1 LDVDWYLKSI
11 KIKKY
16 GNCLMIMDVNKKPRI
31 AFLEDDL
38 AYAETVIEW
47 LVDADFEV
55 DHFVTGLNFL
65 RKFSNTPYDLCIFDW
80 TLPDMEGPDVM
91 VSIKLRSNKLPPII
105 FITGHS
111 EEDDIV
117 RVIESGADDYIVK
130 PASRQLIMA
139 RINALLRRAKPEY
152 KNETVCDFAGLKI
165 DTIQRLVTLDGE
177 EIKLTDKELDLA
189 WYFLRNIGVLLSRT
203 HLMQVVWGSSAD
215 VETRKVDV
223 HVSHLR
229 SKLKLTPEFGWKL
242 TSIYQQG
249 YRLERA
255 E

>member
-1 LDVDWYLKSI
+1 MLEA
-11 KIKKY
+11 
-16 GNCLMIMDVNKKPRI
+16 NKKPKV

-38 AYAETVIEW
+38 AYAETILEW
-47 LVDADFEV
+47 FNEAGFEV
-55 DHFVTGLNFL
+55 DHFVTGLDFL
-65 RKFSNTPYDLCIFDW
+65 RKFSNSQYDLCLFDW
-80 TLPDMEGPDVM
+80 ALPDMEGPDVM
-91 VSIKLRSNKLPPII
+91 VSIKLKSNKLPPII
-105 FITGHS
+105 FLTGRS

-117 RVIESGADDYIVK
+117 RVIESGADDYMVK

-139 RINALLRRAKPEY
+139 RVNALLRRTQPEY
-152 KNETVCDFAGLKI
+152 KNETTFDLGSLKI
-165 DTIQRLVTLDGE
+165 DAKQRLVLLDGD

-189 WYFLRNIGVLLSRT
+189 WYFLKNVGVLLSRT

-215 VETRKVDV
+215 IETRKVDV

-229 SKLKLTPEFGWKL
+229 TKLKLTPEYGWKL

>member
-1 LDVDWYLKSI
+1 MLEA
-11 KIKKY
+11 
-16 GNCLMIMDVNKKPRI
+16 NKKPRI

-38 AYAETVIEW
+38 AFAETILEW
-47 LVDADFEV
+47 FNEAGFEV
-55 DHFVTGLNFL
+55 DHFVTGLDFL
-65 RKFSNTPYDLCIFDW
+65 RKFPNAQYDLCLFDW
-80 TLPDMEGPDVM
+80 ALPDMEGPDVM

-105 FITGHS
+105 FLTGRS
-111 EEDDIV
+111 SEDDIV
-117 RVIESGADDYIVK
+117 RVIESGADDYMVK

-139 RINALLRRAKPEY
+139 RVNALLRRTQPEY
-152 KNETVCDFAGLKI
+152 KNATVCDLGSLKI
-165 DTIQRLVTLDGE
+165 DTKQRLVLLDGE

-189 WYFLRNIGVLLSRT
+189 WYFLKNVGVLLSRV

-215 VETRKVDV
+215 IETRKVDV

-229 SKLKLTPEFGWKL
+229 TKLKLTPEHGWKL

>member
-1 LDVDWYLKSI
+1 MVEA
-11 KIKKY
+11 
-16 GNCLMIMDVNKKPRI
+16 NKKPRI

-38 AYAETVIEW
+38 AYAETILEW
-47 LVDADFEV
+47 FNEAGFEV
-55 DHFVTGLNFL
+55 NHFVTGLDFL
-65 RKFSNTPYDLCIFDW
+65 RKFSNSQYDLCLFDW
-80 TLPDMEGPDVM
+80 SLPDMEGPDVM

-105 FITGHS
+105 FLTGRS
-111 EEDDIV
+111 SEDDIV
-117 RVIESGADDYIVK
+117 RVIESGADDYMVK

-139 RINALLRRAKPEY
+139 RVNALLRRTQPEY
-152 KNETVCDFAGLKI
+152 KNETAFDLGRLRI
-165 DTIQRLVTLDGE
+165 DAKQRLVLLDGE

-189 WYFLRNIGVLLSRT
+189 WYFLKNVGVLLSRV

-215 VETRKVDV
+215 IETRKVDV

-229 SKLKLTPEFGWKL
+229 TKLKLTPEFGWKL

-249 YRLERA
+249 YRLEKA

>member
-1 LDVDWYLKSI
+1 
-11 KIKKY
+11 
-16 GNCLMIMDVNKKPRI
+16 MMAEVNKKPKI

-38 AYAETVIEW
+38 AYAESILEW
-47 LVDADFEV
+47 LGEAGYDV
-55 DHFVTGLNFL
+55 DHFVTGLDFL
-65 RKFSNTPYDLCIFDW
+65 RKFSNVQYDLCIFDW
-80 TLPDMEGPDVM
+80 ALPDMEGPDVM

-105 FITGHS
+105 FLTGHS
-111 EEDDIV
+111 SEGDIV

-130 PASRQLIMA
+130 PVSRQLLMV
-139 RINALLRRAKPEY
+139 RIIALLRRTQSEN
-152 KNETVCDFAGLKI
+152 KNETVCDFGSLKI
-165 DTIQRLVTLDGE
+165 DTKQRLVILDGE

-189 WYFLRNIGVLLSRT
+189 WYFLRNVGVLLSRT

-215 VETRKVDV
+215 IETRKVDV

-229 SKLKLTPEFGWKL
+229 TKLKLTPEFGWKL

>member
-1 LDVDWYLKSI
+1 
-11 KIKKY
+11 
-16 GNCLMIMDVNKKPRI
+16 MAEAHKKPKI

-38 AYAETVIEW
+38 AYAESILEW
-47 LVDADFEV
+47 LGEAGYDV
-55 DHFVTGLNFL
+55 DHFVTGLDFL
-65 RKFSNTPYDLCIFDW
+65 RKFSNVQYDLCIFDW
-80 TLPDMEGPDVM
+80 ALPDMEGPDVM

-105 FITGHS
+105 FLTGHS
-111 EEDDIV
+111 SEDDIV
-117 RVIESGADDYIVK
+117 RVIESGADDYVVK
-130 PASRQLIMA
+130 PVSRQLLMV
-139 RINALLRRAKPEY
+139 RIIALLRRTQSEN
-152 KNETVCDFAGLKI
+152 KNETVCDFGSLKI
-165 DTIQRLVTLDGE
+165 DSKQRLVILDGE

-189 WYFLRNIGVLLSRT
+189 WYFLRNVGVLLSRT

-215 VETRKVDV
+215 IETRKVDV

-229 SKLKLTPEFGWKL
+229 TKLKLTPEFGWKL